1 MRSSLA
7 SWTAVLADELTATP
21 SGPIS
26 LPLDHMRTLLAN
38 LAAMQDWLD
47 VGSAAEALNS
57 IYLVAVDDP
66 VDAPIATPYAVVVQG
81 ERGCWSGRRTAG
93 GAAARFAGSG
103 VIDVL
108 FQADVAA
115 SLSYADAELTFTNSV
130 GAILSEIDGVAG
142 SNEYLNVT
150 GMRVIWGPSR
160 EDIRAEKSG
169 EQPNSINEAAGARI
183 MMAVQFTWG
192 I

>member
-7 SWTAVLADELTATP
+7 AWTTYLAVESTATP
-21 SGPIS
+21 AGPIS
-26 LPLDHMRTLLAN
+26 KPLANMQTLLAN
-38 LAAMQDWLD
+38 LAACQTWLD
-47 VGSAAEALNS
+47 VADVTEALGKL
-57 IYLVAVDDP
+57 YLVAADDP
-66 VDAPIATPYAVVVQG
+66 ADDPLPTPYAVVMQG
-81 ERGCWSGRRTAG
+81 ERGCWAGRRTAG

-108 FQADVAA
+108 FVADVAA
-115 SLSYADAELTFTNSV
+115 SLSYADAELTFTNEV

-150 GMRVIWGPSR
+150 GMRVLWGPTR
-160 EDIRAEKSG
+160 EDTRAEDTG
-169 EQPNSINEAAGARI
+169 EAPNDVDDAPGTRLQI
-183 MMAVQFTWG
+183 MVQFTWG